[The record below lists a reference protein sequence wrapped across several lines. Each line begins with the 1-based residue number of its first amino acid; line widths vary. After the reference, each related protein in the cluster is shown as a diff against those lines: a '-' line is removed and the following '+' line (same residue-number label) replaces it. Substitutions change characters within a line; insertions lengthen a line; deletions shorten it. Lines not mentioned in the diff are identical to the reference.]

1 MKVVGDSRDSDYSFS
16 VGFSINELELKIYL
30 EHPFSNFKVNNKK
43 FYLYIIFI
51 FFSVKFCFCLPHPR
65 YHLSKVC
72 RESKFPHDGT
82 TATVVAPTNAR
93 DGLYTR

>member
-1 MKVVGDSRDSDYSFS
+1 MPEVKVAGDSRDSDYSFS
-16 VGFSINELELKIYL
+16 VGFSINEKNVLYIHYFL
-30 EHPFSNFKVNNKK
+30 NNKK